1 MTAVAPV
8 PHGGTADPAILDF
21 SANTNPAIPVGVRGV
36 FSQSFDRCTRY
47 RTSHPAYT
55 AAIADHCGCPQE
67 WVLPTG
73 GGIAALSTA
82 ITALTDPG
90 AVVTI
95 AGPTFGEYAR
105 LVRVSG
111 GSVRSVALMDL
122 GAADVS
128 ASDLVIIC
136 TPNNPCGRLIPAA
149 DRARLLEAA
158 AAEEVP
164 VLVDEAFID
173 FTELPSAAGH
183 PAALVVRSETKLF
196 GLPGLRAGAII
207 VPPRYREQVEA
218 VQDPWS
224 IGTPAATV
232 AAFCLQQT
240 EFITATRQRVALE
253 RARMRTALTP
263 AFEVSPSAA
272 PFLLCRP
279 RRPSMIGIDPADPV
293 GGLCRRAAAADI
305 AIRDAR
311 SFVGYDEHIRIA
323 VRRPHENDQ
332 LLSVLVGDADG

>member
-47 RTSHPAYT
+47 RTSHPGYT
-55 AAIADHCGCPQE
+55 AAVADHCGCPQG

-105 LVRVSG
+105 LVRVAG
-111 GSVRSVALMDL
+111 GSVRPVALLDL
-122 GAADVS
+122 AAADVS
-128 ASDLVIIC
+128 ASDLIIIC
-136 TPNNPCGRLIPAA
+136 TPNNPCGRLIPI
-149 DRARLLEAA
+149 DRRDRLLEVAA
-158 AAEEVP
+158 TEEVP
-164 VLVDEAFID
+164 VLIDEAFID
-173 FTELPSAAGH
+173 FTAVPSAAGH
-183 PAALVVRSETKLF
+183 PAAIVARSETKVF
-196 GLPGLRAGAII
+196 GLPGLRAGALI
-207 VPPRYREQVEA
+207 VPPRYREKVEA

-224 IGTPAATV
+224 IGTPAAMV

-279 RRPSMIGIDPADPV
+279 RHPSTIGVDPADPV
-293 GGLCRRAAAADI
+293 GGLCRRAAAAGM

-311 SFVGYDEHIRIA
+311 SFDGYDEHIRIA

-332 LLSVLVGDADG
+332 LLSVLVGDAGG